1 MSTEWLTLSGETPV
15 QTKPTRE
22 VMVQWDSKACA
33 WGTGNLIEQ
42 SHVHL
47 VNKAVRPVIENLTP
61 NATILEI
68 ASGANNLG
76 YYPSAFNFERVFATD
91 ISPKMLKYLREKCSG
106 IKTVIADARDHLPF
120 EEDSFDLALC
130 FFGMRY
136 FENQEDVVSELIRVV
151 KPKGHI
157 CIVDYDNYVYNG
169 PVCAFNANRLL
180 EVVDSV
186 GHLGFV
192 HRLAGPSYGCEPALD
207 FLEITKN
214 PAVLK

>member
-15 QTKPTRE
+15 HIKPVWE
-22 VMVQWDSKACA
+22 VMAQWDNKACA

-42 SHVHL
+42 CHVRL
-47 VNKAVRPVIENLTP
+47 VNKAVRPLIENLTS
-61 NATILEI
+61 NARVLEI

-91 ISPKMLKYLREKCSG
+91 ISPKMLRYLKGKCSG
-106 IKTVIADARDHLPF
+106 IKTVIADARDYLPF

-130 FFGMRY
+130 FFAMRY
-136 FENQEDVVSELIRVV
+136 FENQEEVLSELIRVV
-151 KPKGHI
+151 KPNGHI

-180 EVVDSV
+180 GIVGSI
-186 GHLGFV
+186 GHLAFV
-192 HRLAGPSYGCEPALD
+192 HRLAGPAYRCEPALD